1 MPDIGEVFEV
11 EGYKFKVQ
19 SMRGQRISLVRVT
32 APVPGEVSA
41 ENKAEAASTD
51 PAPKDAKA
59 DE

>member
-1 MPDIGEVFEV
+1 
-11 EGYKFKVQ
+11 
-19 SMRGQRISLVRVT
+19 MRGQRISLVRVT
-32 APVPGEVSA
+32 APAPGEVSA